1 MQLTITELL
10 DYTEE
15 ERGKWAAWFAAHGD
29 APLRLALAGELCP
42 TVGALV
48 RHIFSPALHYTEFMQ
63 GATALTDLSHVPA
76 DNAAALF
83 AFGQQAHAR
92 LRAFCARAQPADW
105 ARTHEPREGVQVTAR
120 KIVLHVLFHELRHW
134 AQVAAALRQH
144 GLAPPGDHDLLFS
157 QSLA

>member
-1 MQLTITELL
+1 MQLTIAELL

-15 ERGKWAAWFAAHGD
+15 ERAKWAAWFAAHGD
-29 APLRLALAGELCP
+29 APLQLALAGELCP

-63 GATALTDLSHVPA
+63 GATELTDIGDIPT

-83 AFGQQAHAR
+83 AFGRQSHAR
-92 LRAFCARAQPADW
+92 LREFCDQAQPADW
-105 ARTHEPREGVQVTAR
+105 TRTHEPRAGVHVSTR
-120 KIVLHVLFHELRHW
+120 KIVLHVLLHELRHW

-144 GLAPPGDHDLLFS
+144 DLAPPGDHDLLFS
-157 QSLA
+157 RSLN